1 MLRIDEKI
9 KKNVKC
15 CACGNSL
22 EDSKFINGVA
32 LNKLATWKYPVWSN
46 ILVQDKYP
54 ESRAVAILCDKC
66 VEERKTPRFAV
77 EWDTEHNIITYH
89 DIKQLKDLP
98 QIKEEDILEAESE
111 LYDFGVSG

>member
-32 LNKLATWKYPVWSN
+32 LNKLAIWKYPVWN
-46 ILVQDKYP
+46 NLLVQDKYP